1 MAATTRWA
9 LSNDYKAPTFCCLSF
24 LCSIHFQLTSLLPFL
39 VSLTKL
45 QRSET
50 KFHGFQEL
58 GTWKYLF
65 PEVGMPQF
73 WLVEDQQVA
82 TFSVSFI
89 KLRPLMVII
98 KMESMI

>member
-1 MAATTRWA
+1 MAARTRWL

-24 LCSIHFQLTSLLPFL
+24 LCSFHFPTHLLPYSSF
-39 VSLTKL
+39 SDKL
-45 QRSET
+45 QHSEA

-58 GTWKYLF
+58 RTWKYLF
-65 PEVGMPQF
+65 PEMGLPQF

-89 KLRPLMVII
+89 KLQPLMVII